1 MKKRRGVRCASALA
15 AGVMTCAA
23 TADYYQA
30 VEVGYW
36 VSATDFGGAQ
46 VDVYV
51 VDVYL
56 LSNDAWG
63 GTDGSGDTLLNVYNW
78 NTVGGPSSAFFQ
90 SFTSTGWLAQNAGG
104 IFDSPALQQAD
115 SFVTIGGFGAD
126 GLQSPG
132 AGTGSALDPNFGGN
146 TAAGPGALA
155 GWYNS
160 SPPSLNGAVMTYD
173 SGVTGVLVGRFSSLS
188 GQVDLTGSTMS
199 LTWNQGLG
207 TTPAQGSFTVEG
219 STPVVP
225 GLGGVFALA
234 GIGLIGRRQRR

>member
-1 MKKRRGVRCASALA
+1 MRSVMLAFTGATLVAASAGA
-15 AGVMTCAA
+15 DVTGVTTMS
-23 TADYYQA
+23 Y
-30 VEVGYW
+30 EVTVG
-36 VSATDFGGAQ
+36 DFGGTTVSAY
-46 VDVYV
+46 VTDLYVTSDDMSDV
-51 VDVYL
+51 
-56 LSNDAWG
+56 
-63 GTDGSGDTLLNVYNW
+63 LLNVYDLTLGSNA
-78 NTVGGPSSAFFQ
+78 PSSYYQ
-90 SFTSTGWLAQNAGG
+90 SATSTGWLAQNAGG